1 MQDDTFQAILALG
14 DTVLVSNG
22 KDHRKC
28 KILRWKWRSVQCNEL
43 DALIIHP
50 PQKSYVMC
58 DTLECCYSATVS
70 TMRCNW
76 MPCIIMGIKL
86 GDTVYQKKCKMIHL
100 TRCNELGDTQ

>member
-28 KILRWKWRSVQCNEL
+28 KILRWKRRSVQCNEL

-50 PQKSYVMC
+50 PQKVMLC
-58 DTLECCYSATVS
+58 V
-70 TMRCNW
+70 
-76 MPCIIMGIKL
+76 
-86 GDTVYQKKCKMIHL
+86 IHL
-100 TRCNELGDTQ
+100 SVVTLLRYQP